1 MCSCS
6 GSCNCNSATIP
17 RGPQGVPGPQGNQ
30 GIPGTNGTTPT
41 ITVGTVDTVPF
52 GDPAT
57 VTNTGVAPNAIFNFE
72 IPEGEQGDEGPPGPV
87 SLERIL
93 NDQSAVGAG
102 TSTSVDINFTQLTAN
117 GQSITLDFQS
127 SPADFADTINS
138 AFIQLIT
145 STGPELVFSV
155 SKDISTQ
162 GLREAKIKY
171 DVDPTTGPPSGYP
184 SIEQPNVVKGSLKIE
199 RVTPTFLKVYG
210 TIYAYCIQSD
220 TFGDCFYV
228 QKSWIINS
236 SYSVTDSS
244 DFQISFGTN
253 ADFEPAIQITQILKY
268 YTPYI

>member
-6 GSCNCNSATIP
+6 GSCNCNSTTIP
-17 RGPQGVPGPQGNQ
+17 RGPAGPQGPQ
-30 GIPGTNGTTPT
+30 GIQGITGTNGVTPT
-41 ITVGTVDTVPF
+41 ITVGNVTTVPF

-57 VTNTGVAPNAIFNFE
+57 VTDVGTPPNAIFDFE
-72 IPEGEQGDEGPPGPV
+72 IPEGEQGVQGDPGPV

-102 TSTSVDINFTQLTAN
+102 TSTAVNITFTQLTEN
-117 GQSITLDFQS
+117 GQTITLDFQN
-127 SPADFADTINS
+127 SPADYADTMNS

-145 STGPELVFSV
+145 STGPELIFSV

-171 DVDPTTGPPSGYP
+171 DIDPTTGPPSGYP
-184 SIEQPNVVKGSLKIE
+184 STEQPNVVKGSLKIE
-199 RVTPTFLKVYG
+199 RVTSTFLKVYG

-220 TFGDCFYV
+220 SFGDCFYV

-236 SYSVTDSS
+236 SYPVTSS
-244 DFQISFGTN
+244 SSFQISFSTA
-253 ADFEPAIQITQILKY
+253 ADFEPSVQVTQILKY